1 MSVNEAQTSQDA
13 AHAGRQVAAV
23 RERRLLALS
32 LLLVAAM
39 FSGVVMGIMV
49 GTHLSEPPDP
59 PDYASL
65 ENMRALFKQMPGNA
79 ELKERI
85 RAEDARARQ
94 VYFNHRRRLRAG
106 AWLLLVG
113 LAAVVVC
120 ARWYVSIDPKVP
132 VPGSPSERTDT
143 RRWLPARRREIAA
156 LGVVAGGLVA
166 AALVIGLAG
175 GADFPR
181 SNLIKATE
189 EPARPPVVEEQ
200 FEQNWPGFRGPT
212 GMGLAKEDDWPWS
225 WDAGSGENI
234 LWKTPVPAPGKSSPV
249 LWGNRIFLTGGD
261 AQTREVFC
269 FRRSTGEL
277 LWRKPVPSM
286 AEASAGE
293 DDELD
298 VMEDT
303 GYAAPTPVTDG
314 KRVYAFFATG
324 DLAAIDFGG
333 NVVWARNL
341 GKPENIYGIA
351 TSPVLCDGKLIVQ
364 FDRGGAEEGLSELLA
379 LDPQTGRTLWSTPRP
394 VPSSW
399 ATPVVAQTAGRAQL
413 ITCAT
418 PWMIAYDPASG
429 EELWRAGGLMEDV
442 AASPV
447 VAGDLAFA
455 SNPYAQVTA
464 VRTDGGGDVTETHV
478 VWAAQ
483 EGMSDAASPVCDGK
497 LFLQVDSRGL
507 ITCYGAGRGEPKWD
521 ERIDC
526 AFWAS
531 PTLVGSTVYLP
542 GQNGKTYIF
551 QLAEEFELAGA
562 ANLGE
567 PIYATPAFA
576 DSRIYIRGDKH
587 LFCIG
592 KETP

>member
-1 MSVNEAQTSQDA
+1 MSVNEEQTGKDA
-13 AHAGRQVAAV
+13 APWGRQVAAV

-32 LLLVAAM
+32 LLLVAAL
-39 FSGVVMGIMV
+39 FSGVVIGVMV

-59 PDYASL
+59 PDYANL
-65 ENMRALFKQMPGNA
+65 ENMRALLKQMPGSA

-85 RAEDARARQ
+85 RDEDTRARQ

-132 VPGSPSERTDT
+132 VPGSPAERTDP
-143 RRWLPARRREIAA
+143 RRWLSARQREMAA

-181 SNLIKATE
+181 SNLIETTE
-189 EPARPPVVEEQ
+189 EPARPPVVEEK
-200 FEQNWPGFRGPT
+200 FEENWTGFRGPT
-212 GMGLAKEDDWPWS
+212 GMGLVKEGDWPRS
-225 WDAGSGENI
+225 WDAASGENI

-249 LWGNRIFLTGGD
+249 LWGDRIFLTGGD

-269 FRRSTGEL
+269 FERSTGEL
-277 LWRKPVPSM
+277 LWRKAVPPM
-286 AEASAGE
+286 AEASAG
-293 DDELD
+293 DDDGLY

-303 GYAAPTPVTDG
+303 GYAAPTPATDG

-333 NVVWARNL
+333 NLVWALNL

-351 TSPVLCDGKLIVQ
+351 TSPVLYDGKLIVQ
-364 FDRGGAEEGLSELLA
+364 FDRGGAGEGLSKLLA
-379 LDPQTGRTLWSTPRP
+379 LDPQTGKVLWSTPRP

-413 ITCAT
+413 ITCGT
-418 PWMIAYDPASG
+418 PWIIAYDPASG

-464 VRTDGGGDVTETHV
+464 VRTDDSGDVTETHV

-507 ITCYGAGRGEPKWD
+507 ITCFDAGRGELKWD

-531 PTLVGSTVYLP
+531 PTLVGGTVYLP

-551 QLAEEFELAGA
+551 HLAEDFELAGA
-562 ANLGE
+562 ADLGE

-592 KETP
+592 EEAP